1 MGFLKHADVKAF
13 NNEHFNVEIYD
24 SAYQVVK
31 DCEERK
37 ITSSSF
43 DNMRKKVD
51 DPDWY
56 GVASY
61 QEALDLMETGYQP
74 TVDEL
79 KKGIK
84 ANLSGQ
90 AKRITFHND
99 VVGYA
104 PIVPLA
110 IMGVPQSMMN
120 SHMKQVKA
128 KVIDVYYDMTATC
141 DKEPKQFID
150 AGAKLLGAIMELEMQ
165 GYRMNVY
172 CVQGYFSPG
181 SGCDLL
187 CVRVKSANQPL
198 DLKRISFPLTH
209 PAFFRVIGF
218 DWYSKVPGGIHRWGY
233 GHNLSRDFNNEHMQ
247 NGFKELFGNNAVVF
261 SASQIIKNKDSK
273 DHLKE
278 VIAGA
283 DGKKKSDG

>member
-1 MGFLKHADVKAF
+1 MGFLKHANVKAF
-13 NNEHFNVEIYD
+13 KNSHFNIEVYD

-31 DCEERK
+31 DCETRK
-37 ITSSSF
+37 ITDSSF
-43 DNMRKKVD
+43 HNMRKDVD
-51 DPDWY
+51 DKDWY

-128 KVIDVYYDMTATC
+128 KVIDVYYDMTASC
-141 DKEPKQFID
+141 GNSPKQFID
-150 AGAKLLGAIMELEMQ
+150 AGSKLLGAIMELEMQ
-165 GYRMNVY
+165 GYRMNIY
-172 CVQGYFSPG
+172 CVNSFYGD
-181 SGCDLL
+181 GCDLL

-218 DWYSKVPGGIHRWGY
+218 DWYSKVPGGKYRFGY
-233 GHNLSRDFNNEHMQ
+233 GHAIGYDYNSETMQ
-247 NGFKELFGNNAVVF
+247 KGFKEIFGNNAVAF
-261 SASQIIKNKDSK
+261 SAAKIIDNKETK
-273 DHLKE
+273 EHLKE
-278 VIAGA
+278 VIVSA

>member
-13 NNEHFNVEIYD
+13 KNSHFNIEVYD

-31 DCEERK
+31 DCETRK
-37 ITSSSF
+37 ITDSSF
-43 DNMRKKVD
+43 NNMRKDVD
-51 DPDWY
+51 DKDWY

-128 KVIDVYYDMTATC
+128 KVIDVYYDMTASC
-141 DKEPKQFID
+141 DNSPKQFID
-150 AGAKLLGAIMELEMQ
+150 AGSKLLGAIMELEMQ
-165 GYRMNVY
+165 GYRMNIY
-172 CVQGYFSPG
+172 CVNSFYGD
-181 SGCDLL
+181 GCDLL

-218 DWYSKVPGGIHRWGY
+218 DWYSKVPGGKYRFGY
-233 GHNLSRDFNNEHMQ
+233 GHAIGYDYNSETMQ
-247 NGFKELFGNNAVVF
+247 KGFKEIFGNNAVAF
-261 SASQIIKNKDSK
+261 SAAKIIDNKETK
-273 DHLKE
+273 EHLKE
-278 VIAGA
+278 VIVSA